1 MSSII
6 GTAAGTLVAAYLPFD
21 ASTNIALGMA
31 SGQLVTVVLDKM
43 GNVSGWIYSKIG
55 FRRNLVRICP
65 MEKGKINP
73 IYKKME
79 EYVLNKYMESLMQC
93 NLEPIKGEVTINLR
107 DACFKNPLEIIQL
120 NPSDKLIKKL
130 YVILETSTNAHDA
143 STTSLTTTTTFA
155 NDSVLK
161 APPIVLYSYTMSVNE
176 LREFVSD
183 IAKLEKK
190 QSNMLMA
197 YRAIVPKKGDNPYW
211 DSIKFLSNKT
221 ISNTIVSKTVQRD
234 LFDDVEWFMQNEKW
248 YNEKGVDYK
257 RGYLLH
263 GVPGCGKSSSIKAI
277 ANKYKMPIFNLDLET
292 IKTNSQL
299 ISLTNDIL
307 CEVPDKPYILTIED
321 FDRHE
326 MFTQPWVY
334 ANRKDKVTMQ
344 CILNVID
351 GIVESH
357 GRLLIITCNDKDKIM
372 ANSALI
378 RPGRVDKIIK
388 FDYVDHEQAA
398 QLINNYFGTQVQIE
412 SENLK
417 PELTPAD
424 LIKRM
429 QSTTSLSKVL
439 NYVCKNTNIPEIQ
452 AIIKNHIQNNQKDPN
467 LKDRNLKDPN
477 PNNPEGL
484 NPNNPNGLNPTDQDD
499 DEFESNDDESNNTKI
514 ATTKTK
520 KRKAPYLTQIDRKK
534 RVIAQKR
541 KEIAQL
547 EKTITN
553 ADKTIQKLHIDVEFE
568 QRDLEE
574 KERSAKEKQRSAKEK
589 QRSNREKQRIAKEKQ
604 RIAKKKKTN
613 NQKTTTRKTTTR
625 KTTTRKNQ

>member
-43 GNVSGWIYSKIG
+43 GNVSGWIYGKIG
-55 FRRNLVRICP
+55 FRRNVVRICP

-93 NLEPIKGEVTINLR
+93 NLEPTKGEVTINLR
-107 DACFKNPLEIIQL
+107 DACFKNPLEIIYVIPTEGSNSTESSNSTKGSNSTESSL
-120 NPSDKLIKKL
+120 NPTESSLNQAESSLNQTAKKL
-130 YVILETSTNAHDA
+130 YVILETAKNESSTQIISNNY
-143 STTSLTTTTTFA
+143 S
-155 NDSVLK
+155 NDNSLK
-161 APPIVLYSYTMSVNE
+161 APPIVLYSYTMTVNE

-197 YRAIVPKKGDNPYW
+197 YRAIVPKKGENPHW
-211 DSIKFLSNKT
+211 DSIKFMSNKT
-221 ISNTIVSKTVQRD
+221 MTNTIVSKTVQME
-234 LFDDVEWFMQNEKW
+234 LFDDVDWFMRNEKW

-326 MFTQPWVY
+326 MFAQPWVY
-334 ANRKDKVTMQ
+334 ANRKDHVTMQ

-357 GRLLIITCNDKDKIM
+357 GRLLIITCNDKTKIM
-372 ANSALI
+372 SNSALI
-378 RPGRVDKIIK
+378 RPGRVDKIVM

-398 QLINNYFGTQVQIE
+398 QLINNYFGTHIVIE
-412 SENLK
+412 SDNLK
-417 PELTPAD
+417 PEITPAD

-429 QSTTSLSKVL
+429 QSTTSLIKVL

-452 AIIKNHIQNNQKDPN
+452 SIINEMNSNHNAGDSNQNDLENEN
-467 LKDRNLKDPN
+467 EFTN
-477 PNNPEGL
+477 ESM
-484 NPNNPNGLNPTDQDD
+484 
-499 DEFESNDDESNNTKI
+499 DEKINTS
-514 ATTKTK
+514 KTK
-520 KRKAPYLTQIDRKK
+520 KRKAPHLTQIDRKK
-534 RVIAQKR
+534 RTIAQKR
-541 KEIAQL
+541 KEIAKL

-553 ADKTIQKLHIDVEFE
+553 ADKAIQKLHIDVEFD

-574 KERSAKEKQRSAKEK
+574 TEQIV
-589 QRSNREKQRIAKEKQ
+589 KQRIAKQRIAEQQKKQRQKQ
-604 RIAKKKKTN
+604 RIAKQQRKKTN
-613 NQKTTTRKTTTR
+613 CRTTTKKQQKTTSNK
-625 KTTTRKNQ
+625 

>member
-43 GNVSGWIYSKIG
+43 GNVSGWIYGKIG
-55 FRRNLVRICP
+55 FRRNVVRICP

-93 NLEPIKGEVTINLR
+93 NLEPTKGEVTINLR
-107 DACFKNPLEIIQL
+107 DACFKNPLEITYVIPTEGSKSTEGPLNQTEGSL
-120 NPSDKLIKKL
+120 NPIEGSLNQTEGSLNQTEGSLNPTNGSLNQTVKKL
-130 YVILETSTNAHDA
+130 YVILETAKNESSTQIISNNY
-143 STTSLTTTTTFA
+143 S
-155 NDSVLK
+155 NDNSLK
-161 APPIVLYSYTMSVNE
+161 APPIVLYSYTMTVNE

-197 YRAIVPKKGDNPYW
+197 YRAIVPKKGDNPHW
-211 DSIKFLSNKT
+211 DSIKFMSNKT
-221 ISNTIVSKTVQRD
+221 MSNTIVSKTVQME
-234 LFDDVEWFMQNEKW
+234 LFDDVDWFMRNEKW

-326 MFTQPWVY
+326 MFAQPWVY
-334 ANRKDKVTMQ
+334 ANRKDHVTMQ

-357 GRLLIITCNDKDKIM
+357 GRLLIITCNDKTKIM
-372 ANSALI
+372 SNSALI
-378 RPGRVDKIIK
+378 RPGRVDKIVM

-398 QLINNYFGTQVQIE
+398 QLINNYFGTQIVIE
-412 SENLK
+412 SDNLK
-417 PELTPAD
+417 PEITPAD

-429 QSTTSLSKVL
+429 QSTTSLIKVL
-439 NYVCKNTNIPEIQ
+439 NYVCKNINVPGLHELVNGIMKNEIM
-452 AIIKNHIQNNQKDPN
+452 KNGMVNGMKNGIEMNELENEPMDEK
-467 LKDRNLKDPN
+467 
-477 PNNPEGL
+477 L
-484 NPNNPNGLNPTDQDD
+484 NT
-499 DEFESNDDESNNTKI
+499 S
-514 ATTKTK
+514 KTK
-520 KRKAPYLTQIDRKK
+520 KRKAPHLTQIDRKK
-534 RVIAQKR
+534 REIVRKR
-541 KEIAQL
+541 KEIAKL

-553 ADKTIQKLHIDVEFE
+553 ADKAIQKLHVDVEFD
-568 QRDLEE
+568 QRELEE
-574 KERSAKEKQRSAKEK
+574 KEQIA
-589 QRSNREKQRIAKEKQ
+589 KQRIAKQQQKQ
-604 RIAKKKKTN
+604 RRKKTTKKKTTKN
-613 NQKTTTRKTTTR
+613 NESQNNIK
-625 KTTTRKNQ
+625 